1 LTLNLSYSQSQYPTV
16 KQIGN
21 DSVLIITLKQGD
33 EMNKKFLK
41 LSDSIKL
48 LNKKLGSNPN
58 YDTLIAR
65 HGQQIERMHFNFTAE
80 RLEKEMYK
88 TELEE
93 ADAKFKIKEDR
104 LKKNMFISHIVS
116 FTTVLVI
123 VLMSGSFNFW

>member
-1 LTLNLSYSQSQYPTV
+1 
-16 KQIGN
+16 
-21 DSVLIITLKQGD
+21 VLIITLKQGD
-33 EMNKKFLK
+33 EMNKKFLT
-41 LSDSIKL
+41 LTDSIKML
-48 LNKKLGSNPN
+48 KKKLSSNPN

-65 HGQQIERMHFNFTAE
+65 HGQQIDKMHFNFTAE

-104 LKKNMFISHIVS
+104 LKKNMFISHVVS

-123 VLMSGSFNFW
+123 VLVSGSFNFW

>member
-1 LTLNLSYSQSQYPTV
+1 
-16 KQIGN
+16 
-21 DSVLIITLKQGD
+21 
-33 EMNKKFLK
+33 MNKKFLK

-58 YDTLIAR
+58 FDTLIAR

>member
-1 LTLNLSYSQSQYPTV
+1 
-16 KQIGN
+16 
-21 DSVLIITLKQGD
+21 
-33 EMNKKFLK
+33 MNKKFLK